1 MQMPNDKMLR
11 AVALL
16 ASLAVR
22 PLLPPPLV
30 LELECALALSLAV
43 LAQLAQRPSLGR
55 VSDAKCR
62 LSAISGTK

>member
-16 ASLAVR
+16 ASLAAR
-22 PLLPPPLV
+22 PLLPLPLA
-30 LELECALALSLAV
+30 LELGGALAASLAK
-43 LAQLAQRPSLGR
+43 LAQCAHRPWLGR
-55 VSDAKCR
+55 VSVAKCR